1 MVNDVLVRPLPIL
14 YPVGDSSCLMHD
26 TPISLL
32 FLQLSVK
39 HGLNLS
45 LTEYFC
51 GEFNPIRSGCD
62 QLGGSK
68 VVVGVEGASEDHVKP
83 DAPVVCG
90 SLY

>member
-26 TPISLL
+26 TPISPV

-39 HGLNLS
+39 HGLNLP

-51 GEFNPIRSGCD
+51 GELHPIWSDCD
-62 QLGGSK
+62 
-68 VVVGVEGASEDHVKP
+68 
-83 DAPVVCG
+83 
-90 SLY
+90 